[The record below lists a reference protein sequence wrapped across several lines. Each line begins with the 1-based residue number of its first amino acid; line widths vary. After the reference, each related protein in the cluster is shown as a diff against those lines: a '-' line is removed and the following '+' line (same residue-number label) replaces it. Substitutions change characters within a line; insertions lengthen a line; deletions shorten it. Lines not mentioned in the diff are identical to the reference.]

1 MSSPAKIDFET
12 FYTTLKTKFPRLQT
26 LTVWKDWDYSNES
39 VTHSVI
45 MSELAAEMIIWAT
58 EENYDEVA
66 KLLSHIE
73 RAFEEATNSVIA
85 FIGTDFTVTILEC
98 KDKTIREN
106 IKKLMGKD
114 TAHAYQM
121 NLRGYSEPN

>member
-1 MSSPAKIDFET
+1 MVWASET
-12 FYTTLKTKFPRLQT
+12 TRITLRIAAGQT
-26 LTVWKDWDYSNES
+26 NR
-39 VTHSVI
+39 HG
-45 MSELAAEMIIWAT
+45 
-58 EENYDEVA
+58 EERFTGNF
-66 KLLSHIE
+66 E

-85 FIGTDFTVTILEC
+85 YIGTDFTVTILEC

-106 IKKLMGKD
+106 IKKLMGKN